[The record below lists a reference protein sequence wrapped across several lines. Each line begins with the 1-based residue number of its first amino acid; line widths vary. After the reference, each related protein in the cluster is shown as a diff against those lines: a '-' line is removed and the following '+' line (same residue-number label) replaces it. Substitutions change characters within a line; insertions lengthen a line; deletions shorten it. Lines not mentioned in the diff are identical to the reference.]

1 MKNTKEKSLKL
12 EFEKFFT
19 GEVVAQGFLMLNYP
33 RKSTKNLHVTFK
45 GSFKNNKLKLNE
57 NYLEDSKK
65 IIRNWSFEK
74 ISDNLFL
81 GSEKNVKGNITVNIE
96 KKTLHMQ
103 YYFKLTVW
111 KFNTTVFIKD
121 FMYLV
126 SKKEIINTTYISK
139 FNINIAKV
147 VLLYKKKS

>member
-1 MKNTKEKSLKL
+1 
-12 EFEKFFT
+12 
-19 GEVVAQGFLMLNYP
+19 
-33 RKSTKNLHVTFK
+33 
-45 GSFKNNKLKLNE
+45 
-57 NYLEDSKK
+57 
-65 IIRNWSFEK
+65 
-74 ISDNLFL
+74 
-81 GSEKNVKGNITVNIE
+81 
-96 KKTLHMQ
+96 MQ

-121 FMYLV
+121 FMYLI

>member
-1 MKNTKEKSLKL
+1 MKSTKEKSLKL

-57 NYLEDSKK
+57 HYLEDNKK
-65 IIRNWSFEK
+65 IIRNWNFEK

-81 GSEKNVKGNITVNIE
+81 KNEKNVKGNITVNIE
-96 KKTLHMQ
+96 KKLYTCNITL
-103 YYFKLTVW
+103 
-111 KFNTTVFIKD
+111 
-121 FMYLV
+121 
-126 SKKEIINTTYISK
+126 S
-139 FNINIAKV
+139 
-147 VLLYKKKS
+147 

>member
-1 MKNTKEKSLKL
+1 M
-12 EFEKFFT
+12 
-19 GEVVAQGFLMLNYP
+19 
-33 RKSTKNLHVTFK
+33 HVTFK

-57 NYLEDSKK
+57 NYLEDNKK
-65 IIRNWSFEK
+65 IIRNWNFEK

-81 GSEKNVKGNITVNIE
+81 GNEKNVKGNITVNIE

>member
-1 MKNTKEKSLKL
+1 MKSTTDKHLKL

-19 GEVVAQGFLMLNYP
+19 GEVIAQGFLMLNYP
-33 RKSTKNLHVTFK
+33 KKSTKNLHVTFK

-57 NYLEDSKK
+57 HYLEDNKK
-65 IIRNWSFEK
+65 IIRNWNFEK

-81 GSEKNVKGNITVNIE
+81 GNEKNVKGNIEVNIE
-96 KKTLHMQ
+96 KKSLQMQ
-103 YYFKLTVW
+103 YYFKLTIW
-111 KFNTTVFIKD
+111 KFATNVFIKD

-126 SKKEIINTTYISK
+126 SKREIVNTTYISK
-139 FNINIAKV
+139 FNINLAKV